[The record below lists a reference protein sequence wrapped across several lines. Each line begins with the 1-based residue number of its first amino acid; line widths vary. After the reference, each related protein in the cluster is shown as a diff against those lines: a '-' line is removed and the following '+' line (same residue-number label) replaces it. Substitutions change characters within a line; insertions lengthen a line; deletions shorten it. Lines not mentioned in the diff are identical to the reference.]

1 MREKD
6 PEVLE
11 AIYRILDAIDSLRS
25 SSGLSVNAF
34 ALKSEIPDNTLKPI
48 IAKEVC
54 PTIPTLIR
62 LCNYFN
68 LPLWRFFLLT
78 DGENQNEHQKSKEM
92 LELFELLE
100 PKHQDLL
107 LYIAKELS
115 K

>member
-6 PEVLE
+6 PEILE
-11 AIYRILDAIDSLRS
+11 AIYHILDTIDSLRS

-34 ALKSEIPDNTLKPI
+34 AIESEIPDNTLKPI

-62 LCNYFN
+62 LCNYFG
-68 LPLWRFFLLT
+68 LPLWKFFLIT
-78 DGENQNEHQKSKEM
+78 DGENHNCHQKSKEM

-100 PKHQDLL
+100 PKYKDLL
-107 LYIAKELS
+107 LYIAKELG